1 MTLRTAPLEDI
12 FREVETRGYRIAV
25 LRGGEAGDVA
35 SLPAVPL
42 GAASLPDL
50 LSALS
55 ARGWDVSDVREALPP
70 LGVDG
75 GA

>member
-1 MTLRTAPLEDI
+1 MTLRDAPLDEI
-12 FREVETRGYRIAV
+12 FREVEARGYRIAV
-25 LRGGEAGDVA
+25 LRGGAAGDVA

-55 ARGWDVSDVREALPP
+55 ARGWDVSDVRGALSP
-70 LGVDG
+70 LGVAG